1 MSDDRSAK
9 MLERV
14 RALLAKAD
22 STPYEEEAKTF
33 RDKADQLMQMHAIE
47 MWQVDEAQGGVN
59 ARPKPTH
66 SMLDISWY
74 WNRDSAIREPLWEL
88 ALAVAAHCRVKLVSH
103 VVQDRAV
110 PVAGLEADIA
120 YFDMLFT
127 SLMLQL
133 GRQLEPKYNDKLT
146 EAENIMVF
154 KEAGLPW
161 REIAKLIGRP
171 EFVTPEGKVKDGGYM
186 GRVYKKYCDDNNI
199 PNITA
204 NPKSYQ
210 RNFAGGFVSGV
221 RSQFRQQNS
230 NAEEAAGSGMEL
242 VLRDIREVI
251 NDYVD
256 ASFVPD
262 KRVARYSRDTRKTD
276 YAARAAGAEAG
287 KRADISG
294 HPNRRVGSRKQIGK
308 G

>member
-1 MSDDRSAK
+1 

-22 STPYEEEAKTF
+22 GTNFEEEAKAF
-33 RDKADQLMQMHAIE
+33 RDKADQLMTMHAIE
-47 MWQVDEAQGGVN
+47 TWQVEQAQEGVN

-66 SMLDISWY
+66 RMVDISWWY
-74 WNRDSAIREPLWEL
+74 NREMPTREPLWDL
-88 ALAVAAHCRVKLVSH
+88 MLSVASHCRVKLVPH
-103 VVQDRAV
+103 VVRDRAIPMV
-110 PVAGLEADIA
+110 GLDADLE

-171 EFVTPEGKVKDGGYM
+171 EFVLPDGRVKDGGYM
-186 GRVYKKYCDDNNI
+186 GRVYKKHCDELGVK
-199 PNITA
+199 NITA

-210 RNFAGGFVSGV
+210 RNFAGGFAAGV
-221 RSQFRQQNS
+221 REQMGQQRQA
-230 NAEEAAGSGMEL
+230 AEDTHGTGMEL
-242 VLRDIREVI
+242 VIRDIHQVNAE
-251 NDYVD
+251 YVAETFGKD
-256 ASFVPD
+256 RRPV
-262 KRVARYSRDTRKTD
+262 RYSRDTRKTD
-276 YAARAAGAEAG
+276 WAARAAGTEAG
-287 KRADISG
+287 KKADIAG
-294 HPNRRVGSRKQIGK
+294 HQNRRVGNRKQIEG
-308 G
+308 